1 MKLLEVDFALKCAK
15 LNIIKTFDVH
25 EWAQFLKEWNLKL
38 VGEVAQLLQLASMEL
53 EVSKL

>member
-1 MKLLEVDFALKCAK
+1 LKGEK
-15 LNIIKTFDVH
+15 LNIIKTSHVH

-38 VGEVAQLLQLASMEL
+38 VGEVAQLLPLASMEL